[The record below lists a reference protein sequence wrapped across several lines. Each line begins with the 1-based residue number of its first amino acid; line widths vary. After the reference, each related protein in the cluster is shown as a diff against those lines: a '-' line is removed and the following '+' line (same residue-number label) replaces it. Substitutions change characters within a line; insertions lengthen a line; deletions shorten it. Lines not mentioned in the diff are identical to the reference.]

1 MPSVVPQN
9 PKIYHIVHVDRLAS
23 IVASKGLLCDAVMA
37 NHADVGTNIGLENIK
52 NRRLTEYT
60 LQSHPDLHVGQCVP
74 FYFCPRSVMLYM
86 YHMNNHPDLT
96 YKGGQGPI
104 VHLEADLHEVVNWAN
119 QNKKKWAFTLSN
131 AGSSYFED
139 RAELEKLNELDWQVI
154 AANIWSGKQDKKQ
167 AEFLIE
173 HSFPWELVSRVGV
186 KSHDVYSQVNKIL
199 RDAEH
204 KPHSEINPNW
214 YY

>member
-1 MPSVVPQN
+1 MPGVVPQN

-23 IVASKGLLCDAVMA
+23 IVASKGLLCDAVMEK
-37 NHADVGTNIGLENIK
+37 HSDIGTNIGLKNIK
-52 NRRLTEYT
+52 SRRLNECA
-60 LQSHPDLHVGQCVP
+60 LQSHSGLFVGQCVP

-86 YHMNNHPDLT
+86 YHMNNDPNLT

-104 VHLEADLHEVVNWAN
+104 VHLAADLHEVVNWAN
-119 QNKKKWAFTLSN
+119 QNEIRWAFTLSN

-139 RAELEKLNELDWQVI
+139 RAELEKLDELDWQVI
-154 AANIWSGKQDKKQ
+154 AANMWSGKQDRKQ

-173 HSFPWELVSRVGV
+173 HSFPWELVSRIGV
-186 KSHDVYSQVNKIL
+186 KSQEVYSQVNMIL
-199 RDAEH
+199 QDAEH
-204 KPHSEINPNW
+204 TPHSEIKPNW

>member
-1 MPSVVPQN
+1 MPGVVPQN

-23 IVASKGLLCDAVMA
+23 IVATKGLLCDAVME
-37 NHADVGTNIGLENIK
+37 NHTDTGTNIGLKNIK
-52 NRRLTEYT
+52 SRRLNEYT
-60 LQSHPDLHVGQCVP
+60 LQSHPDLFVGQCVP

-104 VHLEADLHEVVNWAN
+104 VHLEADLQKVVNWAN
-119 QNKKKWAFTLSN
+119 QNSKRWAFTLSN

-154 AANIWSGKQDKKQ
+154 AANMWRAKQDKKQ

-173 HSFPWELVSRVGV
+173 NSFPWELVSRIGV

-199 RDAEH
+199 QDAEH
-204 KPHSEINPNW
+204 KPHSEIISNW

>member
-1 MPSVVPQN
+1 
-9 PKIYHIVHVDRLAS
+9 
-23 IVASKGLLCDAVMA
+23 
-37 NHADVGTNIGLENIK
+37 
-52 NRRLTEYT
+52 
-60 LQSHPDLHVGQCVP
+60 
-74 FYFCPRSVMLYM
+74 MLYM

-104 VHLEADLHEVVNWAN
+104 VHLEADLQKVVNWAN
-119 QNKKKWAFTLSN
+119 QNSKRWAFTLSN

-154 AANIWSGKQDKKQ
+154 AANMWRAKQDKKQ

-173 HSFPWELVSRVGV
+173 NSFPWELVSRIGV

-199 RDAEH
+199 QDAEH
-204 KPHSEINPNW
+204 KPHSEIISNW

>member
-1 MPSVVPQN
+1 MPGAVPKN

-23 IVASKGLLCDAVMA
+23 IVVSKGLLCDAGMA

-154 AANIWSGKQDKKQ
+154 AANRWSGKQDKKQ

-173 HSFPWELVSRVGV
+173 NSFPWELVSRIGV
-186 KSHDVYSQVNKIL
+186 KSHDVYSRVNKIL
-199 RDAEH
+199 QDAEH
-204 KPHSEINPNW
+204 KPHSEIKPNW